1 MLCGFVA
8 AYSRF
13 SGLSLLFSF
22 FSFKTAC
29 FFPKLVNREKVFR
42 FSFVQGVRKLRFFRL
57 LVEGGTKHS
66 LGKEAMDAVG
76 KEDSLFLRSIFT
88 MKRRRFITVSDV
100 GIFAIPTFGASKSG
114 AEVGGTGLEPHVL
127 LIFSTEATA
136 ESYTGCNIRMYA

>member
-42 FSFVQGVRKLRFFRL
+42 IFSVQGVRKLRFFRL

-88 MKRRRFITVSDV
+88 MKRRRLIIVLGV
-100 GIFAIPTFGASKSG
+100 VPFALPTPGASKTG
-114 AEVGGTGLEPHVL
+114 AEEVCTGE
-127 LIFSTEATA
+127 
-136 ESYTGCNIRMYA
+136 